1 MCARKHYAASLEQQA
16 PNLNLRALYGLLAAC
31 RAMKEYYPNTQK
43 MSCSG
48 DLGDEVMS
56 AAEVLLNDEL
66 GRWGQEQLQAVVD
79 SGITSDNSTITT
91 IAKSLGSI

>member
-1 MCARKHYAASLEQQA
+1 
-16 PNLNLRALYGLLAAC
+16 
-31 RAMKEYYPNTQK
+31 MKEYYPNTQK